1 MAVPLLDLSE
11 QHAELM
17 PALKD
22 AFAKVVDSGG
32 FILGPWVERFEQ
44 QLADDCGA
52 RHCIG
57 VTSGTD
63 GLLAVMMAMGIGEGD
78 EVITS
83 PFTFF
88 STAGSIARTGAT
100 PVFVDIDPR
109 TYNIEHRAIAG
120 AITEKT
126 KAIVPVHLYGQ
137 ACKMDGIMALAQ
149 KHGLKVLE
157 DADQAIVPVHLYG
170 LSANM
175 DPILELAKD
184 RGLYVIEDAAQAIG
198 AKYGD
203 KHVGTLGHA
212 GVYSFYPSKNL
223 AGLGDGGAI
232 VTDDDELAHRIQMI
246 RNHGVASDGMS
257 YPIVGGNFRL
267 DAVQAALLSVKLPNL
282 PEYTECRR
290 VHAARYTR
298 KLEDFAVS
306 TPTTYPDRYHV
317 FHQYT
322 IRVHGDGR
330 EPLREHLNACGI
342 GNRVY
347 YAKPLHLQPCFAGL
361 GYEPGSLPE
370 AESAAREVLSIPN
383 FPEMTRAQQD
393 EVIEAIR
400 DFFKGD

>member
-126 KAIVPVHLYGQ
+126 K
-137 ACKMDGIMALAQ
+137 
-149 KHGLKVLE
+149 
-157 DADQAIVPVHLYG
+157 AIVPVHLYG

>member
-126 KAIVPVHLYGQ
+126 KAIVPVHLYG
-137 ACKMDGIMALAQ
+137 
-149 KHGLKVLE
+149 
-157 DADQAIVPVHLYG
+157 

-203 KHVGTLGHA
+203 KDGEKHVGTLGHA